1 MLNASAFF
9 VSLKHRDR
17 VAFRPSIESTLVAPE
32 WKILGRL
39 SGFKESYARVM
50 KKILF
55 RAVVIFVSMVP
66 FPLLADAM
74 APVVTNKWL
83 AEHLGEKGLSVIE
96 MSNEASFEF
105 DGHIPGAVFTE
116 KSFWRREDTDGAL
129 VRLPDR
135 VLERRIREL
144 GVNESDRVVIYYK
157 GDNLNEVLGAYYLYW
172 LFHYLGHTNV
182 AMLERGWP
190 GWLAAGAPIETNS
203 VNAKPG
209 NFVAR
214 PLPSLAITTDELYAI
229 HGNYTVID
237 GRPAANF
244 AGRAKFPSNTRYGR
258 IPGSTSQPWADYLG
272 KDKDGRIFID
282 AAMTPPLLKN
292 GMISKKE
299 PLLLTC
305 FGGTGAAITYTLF
318 YNQGYRNMRLNDAG
332 LRRWNARFLPLKR
345 DPGPPPG
352 KPAADG
358 KRVDY

>member
-1 MLNASAFF
+1 M
-9 VSLKHRDR
+9 R
-17 VAFRPSIESTLVAPE
+17 I
-32 WKILGRL
+32 
-39 SGFKESYARVM
+39 M

-55 RAVVIFVSMVP
+55 RVVVLFVSMVP

-74 APVVTNKWL
+74 APVVTNQWL
-83 AEHLGEKGLSVIE
+83 AGHLGEKGLSVIE

-116 KSFWRREDTDGAL
+116 KSFWRQKDADGAL
-129 VRLPDR
+129 VRLPDD

-144 GVNESDRVVIYYK
+144 GVNEGDRVVIYYK

-182 AMLERGWP
+182 AMLERGWS
-190 GWLAAGAPIETNS
+190 GWLAAGAPVTTNS
-203 VNAKPG
+203 INAKPG
-209 NFVAR
+209 TFVAR

-229 HGNYTVID
+229 HGNYSVID

-258 IPGSTSQPWADYLG
+258 IPGSINQPWEDYLG
-272 KDKDGRIFID
+272 KDKNGRIFID
-282 AAMTPPLLKN
+282 AAMTPPLLEK
-292 GMISKKE
+292 GMISKNE

-318 YNQGYRNMRLNDAG
+318 YNQGYRNMRFHDAG
-332 LRRWNARFLPLKR
+332 LRRWNTRFLPLER
-345 DPGPPPG
+345 DPGPRPG
-352 KPAADG
+352 KSSTDG